1 MQNTIDYLIL
11 SKVTFTQRIDLC
23 IALPEKIEFMRLLK
37 YFLFFLA
44 FALTFT
50 VIKIEFFE
58 IEVDSLFILETF
70 VAGLIASIVIY
81 VLNTYSKN

>member
-1 MQNTIDYLIL
+1 MIL
-11 SKVTFTQRIDLC
+11 SKVTFTQFFDLC
-23 IALPEKIEFMRLLK
+23 MALPEKIEFMRLLK

-58 IEVDSLFILETF
+58 SEVDSLFILETL

-81 VLNTYSKN
+81 LLNTYSKN

>member
-1 MQNTIDYLIL
+1 M
-11 SKVTFTQRIDLC
+11 
-23 IALPEKIEFMRLLK
+23 ALPEKIEFMRLLK

-58 IEVDSLFILETF
+58 SEVDSLFILETF
-70 VAGLIASIVIY
+70 VAGLIASVVTF

>member
-1 MQNTIDYLIL
+1 
-11 SKVTFTQRIDLC
+11 
-23 IALPEKIEFMRLLK
+23 MRLLK

-58 IEVDSLFILETF
+58 SEVDSLFILETF

-81 VLNTYSKN
+81 LLNTYSKN

>member
-1 MQNTIDYLIL
+1 
-11 SKVTFTQRIDLC
+11 
-23 IALPEKIEFMRLLK
+23 MRFLK

-58 IEVDSLFILETF
+58 SEVDSLFILETL
-70 VAGLIASIVIY
+70 VSGLIASVVIY
-81 VLNTYSKN
+81 LLNNYSKN

>member
-1 MQNTIDYLIL
+1 
-11 SKVTFTQRIDLC
+11 
-23 IALPEKIEFMRLLK
+23 MRLLK

-58 IEVDSLFILETF
+58 SEVDSLFILETL

-81 VLNTYSKN
+81 LLHTYSKN